1 MPVTLTL
8 RFQKFDTYS
17 NAIFIASSDNV
28 NESKTFDRITNFAK
42 QLEHHDTFLPI
53 YTNEKYKYATV
64 RTKKNS
70 RYTNMIENSV
80 YTITF
85 DTKKKKKDDK
95 TYVNCYL
102 RNLKLVKK
110 AEPLDE
116 GSDVE
121 FE

>member
-8 RFQKFDTYS
+8 RFQKFDDYQ
-17 NAIFIASSDNV
+17 NAIFIASS
-28 NESKTFDRITNFAK
+28 ETETETFEKVKKFAK
-42 QLEHHDTFLPI
+42 QLEHYETFLPI
-53 YTNEKYKYATV
+53 YANEKHKYATV

-70 RYTNMIENSV
+70 KYTKMIENSV
-80 YTITF
+80 YEITF
-85 DTKKKKKDDK
+85 DTKKKKKDEK

-102 RNLKLVKK
+102 RSLKLLKK
-110 AEPLDE
+110 AELVDE